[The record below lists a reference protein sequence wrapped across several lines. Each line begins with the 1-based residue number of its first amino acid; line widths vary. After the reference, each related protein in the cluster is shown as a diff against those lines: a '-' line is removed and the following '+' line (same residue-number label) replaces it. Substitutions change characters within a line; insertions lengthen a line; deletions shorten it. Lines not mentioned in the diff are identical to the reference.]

1 MRFLT
6 GLPAV
11 LDEGIFRVRL
21 SQGNLVLTSEVEFV
35 YAADQGRHILT
46 FQGLAQRLDKGRLAG
61 ALDTIETDDKGAV
74 GRLFA
79 VEFELS
85 EDEWQAN
92 LSFIINEVGS
102 HDERSLQSKLSKY
115 YNKSR

>member
-1 MRFLT
+1 VRVIT
-6 GLPAV
+6 RLPAV

-21 SQGNLVLTSEVEFV
+21 GKGNLVLTSEVEFV
-35 YAADQGRHILT
+35 YAADQSRHTLT
-46 FQGLAQRLDKGRLAG
+46 LQGLAQGLDKGRLAS

-85 EDEWQAN
+85 EDEGQAN
-92 LSFIINEVGS
+92 LSFIVNEVGS
-102 HDERSLQSKLSKY
+102 HDERCRQSKLSKY
-115 YNKSR
+115 YEKSR